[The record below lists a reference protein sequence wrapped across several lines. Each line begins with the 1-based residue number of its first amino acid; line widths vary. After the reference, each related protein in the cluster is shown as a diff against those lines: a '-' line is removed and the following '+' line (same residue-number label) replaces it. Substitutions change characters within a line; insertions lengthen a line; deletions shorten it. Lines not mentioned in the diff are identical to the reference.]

1 MKKLIYFILASFLL
15 LSATS
20 CNAKFMNKF
29 KDGFYFEKYKTAKK
43 AKEEL
48 LKIHPIGSGVDD
60 LINTLEGAGAVVKE
74 SNLDLYKKFKKYD
87 HLWQSGIVKA
97 YDYGYKQ
104 KNLILLYSW
113 GGMIKID
120 KNNKIISY
128 GVSKNPEAI

>member
-1 MKKLIYFILASFLL
+1 M
-15 LSATS
+15 
-20 CNAKFMNKF
+20 
-29 KDGFYFEKYKTAKK
+29 EV
-43 AKEEL
+43 
-48 LKIHPIGSGVDD
+48 GVDD